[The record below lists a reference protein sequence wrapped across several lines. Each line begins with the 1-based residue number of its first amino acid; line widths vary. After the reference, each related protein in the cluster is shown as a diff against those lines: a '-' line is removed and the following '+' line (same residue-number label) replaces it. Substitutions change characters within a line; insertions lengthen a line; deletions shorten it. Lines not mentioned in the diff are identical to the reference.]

1 MRFTRLEKQRN
12 DFGIVVTSML
22 DINFLLI
29 MFFMMT
35 AHFQRETH
43 AELKLPLEPG
53 EKQIQPDEA
62 GLVINVGSGGEIIV
76 SGKPIEL
83 PELRTKVQAEIDRL
97 PGGSASTLK
106 LMIRADRD
114 AHTQHLNRVVSMLHE
129 LGVGTI
135 RIATEIPIDP
145 VPGRGQG

>member
-1 MRFTRLEKQRN
+1 MRFTRLQKQRN

-43 AELKLPLEPG
+43 AELKLPLEAG
-53 EKQIQPDEA
+53 EKQVQPDEA
-62 GLVINVGSGGEIIV
+62 GLVINVGSAGEIIV
-76 SGKPIEL
+76 SGKTVDL
-83 PELRTKVQAEIDRL
+83 AELRTLAQAEIDRL
-97 PGGSASTLK
+97 PGGASALK
-106 LMIRADRD
+106 LMIRADRET
-114 AHTQHLNRVVSMLHE
+114 HTQNFNQVVSMLRE

-135 RIATEIPIDP
+135 RIATEMPAYP
-145 VPGRGQG
+145 EESR